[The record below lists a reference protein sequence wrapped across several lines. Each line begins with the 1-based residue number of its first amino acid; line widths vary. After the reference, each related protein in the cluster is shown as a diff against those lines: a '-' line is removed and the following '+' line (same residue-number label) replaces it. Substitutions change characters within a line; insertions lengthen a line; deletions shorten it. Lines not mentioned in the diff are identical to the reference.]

1 MEDAATAE
9 ICRMQIWQWLHH
21 GARMADGRVVT
32 ASLVR
37 EAIAAEPEATGL
49 AGRLFEQ
56 MSTAADPPEFLTL
69 VAYDHID

>member
-9 ICRMQIWQWLHH
+9 ICRTQIWQWLHH
-21 GARMADGRVVT
+21 GARMVDGRVVT

-37 EAIAAEPEATGL
+37 DMIAAETEASGL

-56 MSTAADPPEFLTL
+56 MSTAAEPPEFLTL
-69 VAYDHID
+69 VAYDYLD